1 MFEVDMNCDN
11 FKSMIQEFHDEELE
25 KGKEKFLFLHIANC
39 LNCSSTFILMSRLK
53 KTIKHDF
60 IEMPSRLEDNI
71 FKEIKKLRSNKNNG
85 IISFRK
91 TEVFA
96 YALCVLM
103 IFISIFLY
111 KTSTDYKEKI
121 ERISEEVN
129 NQKIR
134 IEILMNSLPTIEI
147 TSTRIDTKVN

>member
-1 MFEVDMNCDN
+1 MNCEN

-25 KGKEKFLFLHIANC
+25 KGKEKFLFLHIAEC
-39 LNCSSTFILMSRLK
+39 KNCSSTFITMNRLK
-53 KTIKHDF
+53 NTIKHDF
-60 IEMPSRLEDNI
+60 IEMPFRLEDNI

-103 IFISIFLY
+103 IFISIFFY
-111 KTSTDYKEKI
+111 KTSTDYKENI

-134 IEILMNSLPTIEI
+134 IELLMNSLPTVEI
-147 TSTRIDTKVN
+147 TSTRIDTKVY